1 MRCFRLDAGLKMECG
16 SAVAKKLLF
25 LPIFIALHCAGSDA
39 MYDPPGGKG
48 FWARKSDLTT
58 GKTSFYRVTSM
69 FAAASAHANLYV
81 EAKQEVPKSSIDG
94 LLAAFENNIVPVEH
108 VWFTTPTDVDQN
120 GKVILLLLDIQDGYR
135 DGSSSGYIAGYFDP
149 LNHYSDASVNA
160 LNSQYHSNQAEML
173 YLDTYPADVTRSAF
187 FSTLAHEYQHL
198 LQFGKYYKGDQDDIE
213 PTWIDEGLSEV
224 SSDLTG
230 FGPQVSR
237 ANTFRSALISST
249 SLIREPAQFGLE
261 HYASTY
267 MYFRYLADAYG
278 LGLISAIFNENQ
290 VGLSGLNSAIQ
301 GSDSGLLTLCRN
313 NSGLTYP
320 YFGCSYRYMWGTLL
334 SGSGPG
340 GSPTSTN
347 VVYIGVSEGTLQVG
361 TRTYRLD
368 VSNASFLQELTTTLS
383 NGSYNSSGQTTG
395 ALQSYAPRLFKN
407 NGTGSSPG
415 FSSCSGSP
423 PCGLTAIVGSS
434 YFVIFNHDAN
444 TSVTH
449 SATVVDSLQPS
460 PGGAT
465 ETAPPLPDPVTETP
479 LEHRAMH
486 WHFPMPKA
494 QLELLSP

>member
-1 MRCFRLDAGLKMECG
+1 MFRTRCFRLDAGRELVPG

-25 LPIFIALHCAGSDA
+25 LPVLMLAHCAGSDA

-48 FWARKSDLTT
+48 FWARKSDLAT
-58 GKTSFYRVTSM
+58 GKTTFYRVTSM

-81 EAKQEVPKSSIDG
+81 EANRDVAKSSIDG

-135 DGSSSGYIAGYFDP
+135 EGSTSGYIAGYFDP

-160 LNSQYHSNQAEML
+160 LNKEYHSNQAEML
-173 YLDTYPADVTRSAF
+173 YLDTYPADVTRTGF
-187 FSTLAHEYQHL
+187 FATLAHEYQHL
-198 LQFGKYYKGDQDDIE
+198 LQFGKYYKGEQNDIE

-237 ANTFRSALISST
+237 ANTFRSALINST

-278 LGLISAIFNENQ
+278 LGLISAIFQQNQ
-290 VGLSGLNSAIQ
+290 VGLAGVNSAIQ
-301 GSDSGLLTLCRN
+301 GSDSELLTLCRN

-320 YFGCSYRYMWGTLL
+320 YFGCTYRYMWGTLL
-334 SGSGPG
+334 SATGPG
-340 GSPTSTN
+340 GSPTSTH
-347 VVYIGVSEGTLQVG
+347 VVYNMVNEGNLQVG
-361 TRTYRLD
+361 TKTYQLD
-368 VSNASFLQELTTTLS
+368 VSNSSFLNEITQTLLG
-383 NGSYNSSGQTTG
+383 GSYNSSGQTG
-395 ALQSYAPRLFKN
+395 ALQSYAPRLYKN
-407 NGTGSSPG
+407 NGTGPNPG
-415 FSSCSGSP
+415 FSGCSTN
-423 PCGLTAIVGSS
+423 PCGLTAIVGAT

-460 PGGAT
+460 GSIEPA
-465 ETAPPLPDPVTETP
+465 APLPEAGAETP

-486 WHFPMPKA
+486 WHFPLPRT
-494 QLELLSP
+494 QLELLKP

>member
-1 MRCFRLDAGLKMECG
+1 M
-16 SAVAKKLLF
+16 AKKLLF

-237 ANTFRSALISST
+237 ANTFRSALINST

-261 HYASTY
+261 HYA
-267 MYFRYLADAYG
+267 
-278 LGLISAIFNENQ
+278 
-290 VGLSGLNSAIQ
+290 
-301 GSDSGLLTLCRN
+301 
-313 NSGLTYP
+313 
-320 YFGCSYRYMWGTLL
+320 
-334 SGSGPG
+334 
-340 GSPTSTN
+340 
-347 VVYIGVSEGTLQVG
+347 
-361 TRTYRLD
+361 
-368 VSNASFLQELTTTLS
+368 
-383 NGSYNSSGQTTG
+383 
-395 ALQSYAPRLFKN
+395 
-407 NGTGSSPG
+407 
-415 FSSCSGSP
+415 
-423 PCGLTAIVGSS
+423 
-434 YFVIFNHDAN
+434 
-444 TSVTH
+444 
-449 SATVVDSLQPS
+449 
-460 PGGAT
+460 
-465 ETAPPLPDPVTETP
+465 
-479 LEHRAMH
+479 
-486 WHFPMPKA
+486 
-494 QLELLSP
+494 

>member
-1 MRCFRLDAGLKMECG
+1 MASA
-16 SAVAKKLLF
+16 SAVAKKLLW
-25 LPIFIALHCAGSDA
+25 LPVLVVLHCAGSDA

-58 GKTSFYRVTSM
+58 GKTTFYRVTSM

-81 EAKQEVPKSSIDG
+81 EAKREVPKSSIDG

-135 DGSSSGYIAGYFDP
+135 EGSSTGYIAGYFDP

-173 YLDTYPADVTRSAF
+173 YLDTYPADVTRTAF
-187 FSTLAHEYQHL
+187 FATLAHEYQHL

-237 ANTFRSALISST
+237 ANTFRSALINST

-261 HYASTY
+261 HYANTY
-267 MYFRYLADAYG
+267 IYFRYLADVYG
-278 LGLISAIFNENQ
+278 LGLIASIFNDNAT
-290 VGLSGLNSAIQ
+290 GLPGVNGTINRA
-301 GSDSGLLTLCRN
+301 DANLTNICGNTVSHSYRH
-313 NSGLTYP
+313 
-320 YFGCSYRYMWGTLL
+320 FDCSYRFMWAAMIAGNIGDSPTGTIVRHNGTADSTLGA
-334 SGSGPG
+334 SGSF
-340 GSPTSTN
+340 
-347 VVYIGVSEGTLQVG
+347 
-361 TRTYRLD
+361 TYRLNG
-368 VSNASFLQELTTTLS
+368 SNLQFSQELANSLL
-383 NGSYNSSGQTTG
+383 NGSFDATTSRTTG
-395 ALQSYAPRLFKN
+395 ALQSYSPLLAKKHLALPDPNFQLCSDCRL
-407 NGTGSSPG
+407 T
-415 FSSCSGSP
+415 
-423 PCGLTAIVGSS
+423 LIQGSS
-434 YFVIFNHDAN
+434 YYVVFNSDVN
-444 TSVTH
+444 TSATH
-449 SATVVDSLQPS
+449 SATIVDSLQPS

-465 ETAPPLPDPVTETP
+465 ETAQPLPDPVTETP

-486 WHFPMPKA
+486 WHFPVPKA

>member
-237 ANTFRSALISST
+237 ANTFRSALINST

-278 LGLISAIFNENQ
+278 LGLISAIFNQNQ

-347 VVYIGVSEGTLQVG
+347 VVYNGVSEGTLQVG

-494 QLELLSP
+494 QLEQLSP

>member
-1 MRCFRLDAGLKMECG
+1 MVRG

-25 LPIFIALHCAGSDA
+25 LPVLPVLLLAHCAGSDA

-58 GKTSFYRVTSM
+58 GKTTFYRLIAM
-69 FAAASAHANLYV
+69 FAASSAHANVYV
-81 EAKQEVPKSSIDG
+81 ETKREVPQSAIDG
-94 LLAAFENNIVPVEH
+94 LLSAFENNIVPVEH

-135 DGSSSGYIAGYFDP
+135 EGSTSGYIAGYFDP

-160 LNSQYHSNQAEML
+160 LNKEYHSNQAEML
-173 YLDTYPADVTRSAF
+173 YLDTYPADVTRTSF
-187 FSTLAHEYQHL
+187 FATVAHEYQHL
-198 LQFGKYYKGDQDDIE
+198 LQFGKYYKGEQNDIE

-230 FGPQVSR
+230 FGPQIGR
-237 ANTFRSALISST
+237 ANGFRSALINRT
-249 SLIREPAQFGLE
+249 SLIREPEQFGLE

-278 LGLISAIFNENQ
+278 LGLISAIFRENQ
-290 VGLSGLNSAIQ
+290 VGLAAVNSAIQ
-301 GSDSGLLTLCRN
+301 GSDPELLTLCRN

-320 YFGCSYRYMWGTLL
+320 YFGCTYRYMWGTLL
-334 SGSGPG
+334 SATGPG
-340 GSPTSTN
+340 GSPTSTQ
-347 VVYIGVSEGTLQVG
+347 VVYNTTTEGYLQVG
-361 TRTYRLD
+361 TKPYQMD
-368 VSNASFLQELTTTLS
+368 VSNSSFLHEITQTLHS
-383 NGSYNSSGQTTG
+383 GSYHSSGQTG
-395 ALQSYAPRLFKN
+395 ALQSYAPRLYRN
-407 NGTGSSPG
+407 NGTPPNPG
-415 FSSCSGSP
+415 FTGCSTN
-423 PCGLTAIVGSS
+423 PCGLTAIVGAT

-460 PGGAT
+460 VSIEPA
-465 ETAPPLPDPVTETP
+465 APLPDPYAETP

-486 WHFPMPKA
+486 WHFPLPKA
-494 QLELLSP
+494 QLEQLKP

>member
-237 ANTFRSALISST
+237 ANTFRSALINST

-278 LGLISAIFNENQ
+278 LGLISAIFNQNQ

-313 NSGLTYP
+313 NSGLTFP

-347 VVYIGVSEGTLQVG
+347 VVYNGVSEGTLQVG

-434 YFVIFNHDAN
+434 YFVIFNHDAI